1 MFKNSS
7 LKMLIIN
14 TLAIDMEW
22 VYRFSFDDTWGQKF
36 YLDDDEEMIVTTM
49 TKEEVTTKEIAYY
62 KNDDITVLTT
72 DLRDYNGTLFE
83 FIAIMSR
90 DNLSGYD

>member
-22 VYRFSFDDTWGQKF
+22 VYRFSFDDTWGQK
-36 YLDDDEEMIVTTM
+36 I
-49 TKEEVTTKEIAYY
+49 
-62 KNDDITVLTT
+62 
-72 DLRDYNGTLFE
+72 LF
-83 FIAIMSR
+83 R
-90 DNLSGYD
+90 